1 MSALYS
7 FHDVFKSYDEGGK
20 TLEILKGV
28 NMDIAEGE
36 QLAIVGASGS
46 GKSTLLH
53 LMGALDSP
61 SAGSVLFQGRDMA
74 DLSPDEQ
81 ARFRN
86 KTCGYVFQFH
96 HLLAEFSAVEN
107 VAMPGIIAGVAKGEI
122 FEKAAHMLE
131 RVGLKDKAHAQVT
144 NLSGGERQR
153 VAIAR
158 ALVLRP
164 SVLLA
169 DEPTGNLD
177 EATGQQVANLLRE
190 LNRELG
196 MTMVVVTHNR
206 ELARSM
212 NRCLELRQGLLFEA

>member
-61 SAGSVLFQGRDMA
+61 SAGSVLFQGRDMT

-144 NLSGGERQR
+144 NLSGGERQ
-153 VAIAR
+153 
-158 ALVLRP
+158 P
-164 SVLLA
+164 
-169 DEPTGNLD
+169 
-177 EATGQQVANLLRE
+177 
-190 LNRELG
+190 
-196 MTMVVVTHNR
+196 
-206 ELARSM
+206 LARTQP
-212 NRCLELRQGLLFEA
+212 RAWHDHGCGHPQQGACPQHGQMP

>member
-7 FHDVFKSYDEGGK
+7 FHDVCKTYDEGEK

-28 NMDIAEGE
+28 TMEIAEGE

-61 SAGSVLFQGRDMA
+61 TSGQVLFQGRDMTS
-74 DLSPDEQ
+74 LSPDEQ
-81 ARFRN
+81 AHFRN
-86 KTCGYVFQFH
+86 KVCGYVFQFH

-107 VAMPGIIAGVAKGEI
+107 VAMPGIIAGLAKDTVFATAE
-122 FEKAAHMLE
+122 EMLA
-131 RVGLKDKAHAQVT
+131 RVGLGEKVTAQV
-144 NLSGGERQR
+144 NKLSGGERQR

-158 ALVLRP
+158 ALVMRP

-177 EATGQQVANLLRE
+177 EGTGQQVADLLRE

-196 MTMVVVTHNR
+196 MTMVIVTHNKD
-206 ELARSM
+206 LAAGM
-212 NRCLELRQGLLFEA
+212 DRCLELKQGLLFPG

>member
-86 KTCGYVFQFH
+86 KTCGYGDNAHRAGGAAVPFGYRH
-96 HLLAEFSAVEN
+96 GFS
-107 VAMPGIIAGVAKGEI
+107 
-122 FEKAAHMLE
+122 
-131 RVGLKDKAHAQVT
+131 R
-144 NLSGGERQR
+144 SGMRCRGGTACRR
-153 VAIAR
+153 
-158 ALVLRP
+158 
-164 SVLLA
+164 
-169 DEPTGNLD
+169 
-177 EATGQQVANLLRE
+177 NLLRSSP
-190 LNRELG
+190 R
-196 MTMVVVTHNR
+196 H
-206 ELARSM
+206 RSP
-212 NRCLELRQGLLFEA
+212 